1 MAKRKAMARR
11 EANGKVRRPPALP
24 SPIEVVRLR
33 DAALAGLRDAVW
45 GSSLGW
51 LFLNGKIN
59 ASEFAAGKHW
69 LVLATNYANALQ
81 APRPPGTAKLD
92 AMGGTP
98 PDPDSDA
105 GQKQADREA
114 RAIGDYVEALIVLK
128 RYPVAVLNAVQ
139 ACCEQSCVP
148 SGLIELK
155 CLRMG
160 LDALVECNRVG
171 QRQKF

>member
-11 EANGKVRRPPALP
+11 EGSGKIRRPPTLP

-33 DAALAGLRDAVW
+33 DAALMGLRDAVW

-69 LVLATNYANALQ
+69 LVLATNYASALQ
-81 APRPPGTAKLD
+81 APRQPGTAKLD

-105 GQKQADREA
+105 GQKQARREVS
-114 RAIGDYVEALIVLK
+114 AIADYLEALAVLK
-128 RYPVAVLNAVQ
+128 RYPGTVLAEVQ
-139 ACCEQSCVP
+139 AVCEQGSVP
-148 SGLIELK
+148 GGIVELHRLRTGLT
-155 CLRMG
+155 
-160 LDALVECNRVG
+160 ALGTR
-171 QRQKF
+171 R